1 MGVPVEKANDYSY
14 FLVYLQS
21 LHRLSRSPSLYTREA
36 RGGMCCRKKG
46 VVYLYQQICDYPSVT
61 HSYVTSPHKGR
72 QEWGCTCVTMGEYCG
87 RALRPAPTKF
97 YIHKR
102 EDLRP
107 LLFYPHI
114 YFLFFFSSFSM
125 ILLYGIS
132 IPSVIFPFIFF

>member
-1 MGVPVEKANDYSY
+1 MGCAVEKR
-14 FLVYLQS
+14 VS
-21 LHRLSRSPSLYTREA
+21 LFISASLSTTPPSHIRVPPPLA
-36 RGGMCCRKKG
+36 RGGKN
-46 VVYLYQQICDYPSVT
+46 
-61 HSYVTSPHKGR
+61 
-72 QEWGCTCVTMGEYCG
+72 GCTCGTMGEYCG

-125 ILLYGIS
+125 TLLYGIS
-132 IPSVIFPFIFF
+132 MPSIILPFIFFWSFGLFAIAPTTCIISILPFCFCGKS